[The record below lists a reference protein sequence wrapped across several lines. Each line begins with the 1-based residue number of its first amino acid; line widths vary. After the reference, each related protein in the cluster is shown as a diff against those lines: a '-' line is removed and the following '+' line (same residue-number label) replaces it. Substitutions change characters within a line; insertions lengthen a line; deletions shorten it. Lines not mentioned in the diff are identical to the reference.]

1 MKPRNSVYRIL
12 ARCKAAKHGPTEK
25 ATRKRENE
33 KVAQEI
39 NEKHVRIR
47 KELTESWDL
56 LYDVD
61 Y

>member
-33 KVAQEI
+33 KVAQEL
-39 NEKHVRIR
+39 NEKHKSLSREME
-47 KELTESWDL
+47 KTWKMYEE
-56 LYDVD
+56 D

>member
-1 MKPRNSVYRIL
+1 MKPRTSVYRIL

-39 NEKHVRIR
+39 NEKHIRIR
-47 KELTESWDL
+47 KELAESWDL
-56 LYDVD
+56 LYDID

>member
-39 NEKHVRIR
+39 NDKHIRIR
-47 KELTESWDL
+47 KEITESWDL
-56 LYDVD
+56 LYDID